1 MAHLPEADLATL
13 RQISTWITT
22 GVTLDLESAPQPAD
36 YNNTPSVLL
45 NADLVRARLREY
57 IDFGAVIPLPLD
69 THCPFGVQPL
79 HVIIKPDKKPRLVI
93 DLSRNLNDH
102 LRYEY
107 FSYSSVRDAA
117 ELSTPGCWYG
127 KLDLSNCFL
136 SFPLHPSAQPH
147 FIFRFDGRLYQFVRM
162 PFGLASAPRVCT
174 LLLSVVAY
182 KLTVSGI
189 QRLIRYLDDFL
200 FVADSREAMAAILH
214 AAQQLFSDFGL
225 VVNTD
230 KTEGPAQQIS
240 FLGIQLDSVAQTLS
254 CTATRLTE
262 IRSLLGSALS
272 SHKIR
277 LSFLASLIGKLQF
290 AATVLPGARPFVRRM
305 LDLHQRHNYRIH
317 NNAARPFAAASSTAD
332 RRLHFT
338 LQRSSIQTD
347 KGFRADARFW
357 LTHLHQWNGNAKWR
371 SAQATPFCI
380 ASDASFNGFGF
391 YLESTP
397 PHVDTSHWPPGLK
410 VGSGYSGV
418 YSPAHSHLHTASS
431 QMTWCEMFAV
441 YAALLTYRSVL
452 RHSCVLFFV
461 DNETD
466 VHIINR
472 QATRSAR
479 LAGLLREIYSVSLAD
494 NISIYARHRSGVDNV
509 LADFLSRPELH
520 QHEHI
525 VARWQHTHP
534 QMAHH
539 LTRVSIVSSNDF
551 IRPQVLPAC
560 ASTSPTRSAP
570 THNGR
575 TPRSSARSSPYAG
588 SSASTM
594 RRHSPSSTSAPSSA
608 CTPARTSAPPLAAS
622 YQRSPTSPTRSD
634 TASCH
639 AARLSGD
646 SCKASTTSTPIKSS
660 NPRRPSLSPTSSP
673 STASSTTPH
682 SRGPGTGAPAH
693 WPSSLCSA
701 STSTPTVG
709 CNTNTS
715 ASQLQA

>member
-22 GVTLDLESAPQPAD
+22 GVTLDLGSTPQPAD

-45 NADLVRARLREY
+45 NADLVRTRLREY

-79 HVIIKPDKKPRLVI
+79 HVIIKPDKKPRLVIDLSRNLNDHLRYKKPRLVI

-147 FIFRFDGRLYQFVRM
+147 FMFRFDGRLYQFVRM

-240 FLGIQLDSVAQTLS
+240 FLGVQLDSVAQTLS
-254 CTATRLTE
+254 CSATRLTE
-262 IRSLLGSALS
+262 IRSLLRSALS

-305 LDLHQRHNYRIH
+305 LDLHQRHNHRIH
-317 NNAARPFAAASSTAD
+317 NNAARPFAATSSTAD

-347 KGFRADARFW
+347 KGFRADARF
-357 LTHLHQWNGNAKWR
+357 
-371 SAQATPFCI
+371 
-380 ASDASFNGFGF
+380 
-391 YLESTP
+391 
-397 PHVDTSHWPPGLK
+397 
-410 VGSGYSGV
+410 
-418 YSPAHSHLHTASS
+418 
-431 QMTWCEMFAV
+431 
-441 YAALLTYRSVL
+441 
-452 RHSCVLFFV
+452 
-461 DNETD
+461 
-466 VHIINR
+466 
-472 QATRSAR
+472 
-479 LAGLLREIYSVSLAD
+479 
-494 NISIYARHRSGVDNV
+494 
-509 LADFLSRPELH
+509 
-520 QHEHI
+520 
-525 VARWQHTHP
+525 
-534 QMAHH
+534 
-539 LTRVSIVSSNDF
+539 
-551 IRPQVLPAC
+551 
-560 ASTSPTRSAP
+560 
-570 THNGR
+570 
-575 TPRSSARSSPYAG
+575 
-588 SSASTM
+588 
-594 RRHSPSSTSAPSSA
+594 
-608 CTPARTSAPPLAAS
+608 
-622 YQRSPTSPTRSD
+622 
-634 TASCH
+634 
-639 AARLSGD
+639 
-646 SCKASTTSTPIKSS
+646 
-660 NPRRPSLSPTSSP
+660 
-673 STASSTTPH
+673 
-682 SRGPGTGAPAH
+682 
-693 WPSSLCSA
+693 
-701 STSTPTVG
+701 
-709 CNTNTS
+709 
-715 ASQLQA
+715 